1 MKNLLTIREAMDYL
15 NVSKIT
21 LQRWDNSG
29 KLPAVRTKGGHRR
42 YKLSDLE
49 KFIGEDKEDKVPTGD
64 IVVATY
70 ARCSSS
76 DQKQHGDI
84 DRQSQRLSEYCA
96 KKKYRVEHIIKDM
109 GSGINDKRKGFMKLC
124 NLVVN
129 GKINKVVI
137 EHKDRLTRFQYN
149 LIEFFFNSY
158 GVDIELTD
166 KKEYTE
172 QEELVNDMMMLIA
185 SFSGRL
191 YSARAKENNK
201 KRKESLSHKVK
212 LMERPSDEEIL
223 NDMYTSARKLSELSN
238 GIFLGS
244 QMHNHSHHAGEETW
258 SFPDGVREK
267 IEDDKKYD
275 VYYETNSPSD
285 PYDTSSHHYVY
296 YIEDV

>member
-1 MKNLLTIREAMDYL
+1 MKNLLNMKETMDYL
-15 NVSKIT
+15 NVSKVT

-29 KLPAVRTKGGHRR
+29 KLKAVRTGGGHRR

-49 KFIGEDKEDKVPTGD
+49 KFIGENNIEENKFEDV
-64 IVVATY
+64 IVATY
-70 ARCSSS
+70 ARCSTS

-96 KKKYRVEHIIKDM
+96 KKKYKVEYIIKDM
-109 GSGINDKRKGFMKLC
+109 GSGINDKRKGFVKLC
-124 NLVVN
+124 ELVTEQ
-129 GKINKVVI
+129 KINKVVI

-201 KRKESLSHKVK
+201 KRKE
-212 LMERPSDEEIL
+212 
-223 NDMYTSARKLSELSN
+223 
-238 GIFLGS
+238 
-244 QMHNHSHHAGEETW
+244 
-258 SFPDGVREK
+258 
-267 IEDDKKYD
+267 KK
-275 VYYETNSPSD
+275 
-285 PYDTSSHHYVY
+285 
-296 YIEDV
+296 

>member
-1 MKNLLTIREAMDYL
+1 MKNLLNMKETMDYL

-29 KLPAVRTKGGHRR
+29 KLKAVRTSGGHRR

-49 KFIGEDKEDKVPTGD
+49 KFIGEYNVEENKTENV
-64 IVVATY
+64 IVATY

-96 KKKYRVEHIIKDM
+96 KKKYKVEYIIKDM
-109 GSGINDKRKGFMKLC
+109 CSGINDKRKGFVKLC
-124 NLVVN
+124 KLVTEK
-129 GKINKVVI
+129 KINKVVI

-185 SFSGRL
+185 SFSGKV
-191 YSARAKENNK
+191 YSLRAKENIK
-201 KRKESLSHKVK
+201 KRK
-212 LMERPSDEEIL
+212 
-223 NDMYTSARKLSELSN
+223 
-238 GIFLGS
+238 G
-244 QMHNHSHHAGEETW
+244 
-258 SFPDGVREK
+258 
-267 IEDDKKYD
+267 DKKWTMIYLNC
-275 VYYETNSPSD
+275 YKTRK
-285 PYDTSSHHYVY
+285 TL
-296 YIEDV
+296 

>member
-1 MKNLLTIREAMDYL
+1 MKNLLNMKEAMDYL

-29 KLPAVRTKGGHRR
+29 RLKAIRTSGGHRR

-49 KFIGEDKEDKVPTGD
+49 KFIGEHHAEGKETDDV
-64 IVVATY
+64 IVATY
-70 ARCSSS
+70 ARCSTS

-96 KKKYRVEHIIKDM
+96 KKKYKVEYIIKDM
-109 GSGINDKRKGFMKLC
+109 GSGLNDKRKGFTKLC

-158 GVDIELTD
+158 GVEIELLD
-166 KKEYTE
+166 KKECTE

-185 SFSGRL
+185 SFSGKV
-191 YSARAKENNK
+191 YSLRAQENRK
-201 KRKESLSHKVK
+201 KRKQEQS
-212 LMERPSDEEIL
+212 
-223 NDMYTSARKLSELSN
+223 
-238 GIFLGS
+238 
-244 QMHNHSHHAGEETW
+244 
-258 SFPDGVREK
+258 K
-267 IEDDKKYD
+267 I
-275 VYYETNSPSD
+275 
-285 PYDTSSHHYVY
+285 
-296 YIEDV
+296 